1 MRKILK
7 DGIVVGFLDEANKI
21 TSKDSFLL
29 GLNQSGVPL
38 CTAVGK
44 RGRVTSVTVDQSKK
58 VFPGSPDYVISLR
71 RYLEDNGYTLQLMGD
86 ML

>member
-7 DGIVVGFLDEANKI
+7 DSIVIGFLDEANKI

-44 RGRVTSVTVDQSKK
+44 RGKVLSVSVDQKK
-58 VFPGSPDYVISLR
+58 RVFPGSPDYVISLK
-71 RYLEDNGYTLQLMGD
+71 RYLEEHGYTLQLMGD